1 MEGNMPRHIMAPPD
15 SDQQPQRRGLMTPDP
30 AHAGQTP
37 DLRNVLWFVAV
48 VVLLVELVLNAL
60 G

>member
-1 MEGNMPRHIMAPPD
+1 MPHLMAPPD
-15 SDQQPQRRGLMTPDP
+15 SDRQPQRGLMTPDP
-30 AHAGQTP
+30 AHAGETP
-37 DLRNVLWFVAV
+37 DLRTVLWFVAA